1 MQHQYKIFVDL
12 DGVLCDF
19 AVHVLAVT
27 GEAFTDNNHQDGDLW
42 NKVNAIQ
49 EAGEPFYSIMDKTPD
64 ADVLWQYVLP
74 HQPSI
79 LTSTGKYYDYARAEK
94 ISWIKQHLTGYADI
108 LTVPQSVLKAQYAA
122 PNHIL
127 IDDRMKSIEPWRAAG
142 GIGILHTDA
151 HSTLQQLETLG
162 V

>member
-1 MQHQYKIFVDL
+1 MDL

-19 AVHVLAVT
+19 AAHVLAVT
-27 GEAFTDNNHQDGDLW
+27 GEVFTDDNRQDRNLW
-42 NKVNAIQ
+42 QKVNAIQ
-49 EAGEPFYSIMDKTPD
+49 EAGEPFFSIMNKTSD
-64 ADVLWQYVLP
+64 ADILWQYVVP
-74 HQPSI
+74 HKPSI

-94 ISWIKQHLTGYADI
+94 IGWVEQHFTGYADI
-108 LTVPQSVLKAQYAA
+108 LTVPRSALKAQYAT

-151 HSTLQQLETLG
+151 RNTLQQLESLG
-162 V
+162 I